1 MKRDRTVSV
10 AGEGNAAK
18 PEHVSKRTTAA
29 TVTPTP
35 EELHEGREP
44 EPETGVPDLP
54 ECMAHLPSYPL
65 VHAIG
70 RVLSEDSDAKGA
82 PVLQFGA
89 VVDPPSDL
97 DLADIVAYGGDLGNG
112 QPVII
117 SDAFPPNAVV
127 DELRSDDVLPK
138 LCRAGAEPHAM
149 QRRSF
154 GIAQL
159 DKAWL
164 LLCTHSAFLIQ

>member
-1 MKRDRTVSV
+1 DHEEEVKQVKRDRTVSV

-117 SDAFPPNAVV
+117 SDAFPPNAEV
-127 DELRSDDVLPK
+127 DELRNDDVLPK

-159 DKAWL
+159 DK
-164 LLCTHSAFLIQ
+164 